1 MKTKIIANY
10 LLIIILSLG
19 FIVFLFLFPESR
31 IHDTLLRY
39 LSIILAWPFVLFL
52 FILMLF
58 FRHRQALD
66 EAIRS
71 GLSLKRGET
80 EI

>member
-1 MKTKIIANY
+1 
-10 LLIIILSLG
+10 
-19 FIVFLFLFPESR
+19 
-31 IHDTLLRY
+31 LRY